1 MAELGMVA
9 GKIDWLPRARLVSG
23 VVLFAYVASHLLNH
37 ALGIV
42 SLDALEAGRVVFLG
56 LWRNLAGTVV
66 LYGAVVV
73 HLVLVLYSLY
83 RRRRLRLSRW
93 EILQTLFGLSLPP
106 LLALHLS
113 ATRGLHEFF
122 GVEDSYAY
130 VLAAIYVYDPMEGLK
145 QAATL
150 VIAWGHGVIGMTHW
164 LRLKRWYPRWQPL
177 LAALALLLP
186 VLALAGFVSGGH
198 EVELRLADAAW
209 AEALAART
217 KGPTAEAGAWALGAR
232 DAIVAG
238 TPALLLLLFG
248 GRLLRALIEKR
259 RGLVAI
265 SYPDRR
271 QVTITPGMTVLEAS
285 RSAGIP
291 HASVCGGR
299 GRCSTCRV
307 QVGDGGASLP
317 APSAEETR
325 VLARVGAPPGVRLAC
340 QIRPAADLEVT
351 PLLPPGVQPREAYG
365 RSRRLMGTEREI
377 AVLFADLRA
386 FTRFAENKL
395 PFDVV
400 FALNQYFRAMGAAIE
415 EAGGRVDKFIGDGVM
430 ALFGLETAPDQA
442 CRQALAAAR
451 GMAAGMDELNRLL
464 RNDLED
470 PLRIG
475 IGIHIGA
482 VIVGEMGYAE
492 AMSVT
497 AIGDAVN
504 TASRLEGMT
513 KELGGQ
519 LVVSE
524 SVARRAGVDLS
535 GFANREIEVRGR
547 SEPLTVYV
555 VPNARDLPAG

>member
-1 MAELGMVA
+1 VAELGKVV
-9 GKIDWLPRARLVSG
+9 GKIDWLPRARLLSG
-23 VVLFAYVASHLLNH
+23 LVLFAYVASHLLNH

-42 SLDALEAGRVVFLG
+42 SLDAMEAGRVVFLG
-56 LWRNLAGTVV
+56 LWRNPAGTVA
-66 LYGAVVV
+66 LYGAVLV
-73 HLVLVLYSLY
+73 HIVLVLYSLY
-83 RRRRLRLSRW
+83 RRRRMRLNRW
-93 EILQTLFGLSLPP
+93 EILQALFGLALPP
-106 LLALHLS
+106 LLALHLA
-113 ATRGLHEFF
+113 ATRGLNEFF

-130 VLAAIYVYDPMEGLK
+130 VLAAIYVFDPMQGLK
-145 QAATL
+145 QAATVL
-150 VIAWGHGVIGMTHW
+150 VAWGHGVIGMTHW
-164 LRLKRWYPRWQPL
+164 LRLKPWYPRWQPL

-186 VLALAGFVSGGH
+186 VLALAGFVSAGH
-198 EVELRLADAAW
+198 EVELRLADPAW

-217 KGPTAEAGAWALGAR
+217 KGPTAEAGAWALSAR
-232 DAIVAG
+232 DGIVAG
-238 TPALLLLLFG
+238 TLLLLLLLFA
-248 GRLLRALIEKR
+248 GRFLRGLIEKR

-307 QVGDGGASLP
+307 LLGDGGTSLP
-317 APSAEETR
+317 APSAEESR

-340 QIRPAADLEVT
+340 QIRPHADLEVT

-365 RSRRLMGTEREI
+365 RPRRLSGTEREI

-415 EAGGRVDKFIGDGVM
+415 QAGGRVDKFIGDGVM

-475 IGIHIGA
+475 IGIHIGT

-504 TASRLEGMT
+504 TASRLEDMT